1 MVEITRRAAF
11 AGAALSMAA
20 APVTKALASAPA
32 AGAQAPGFYRYKIGD
47 IEMTTVNDGVSA
59 MPIDDGFVR
68 NVPKAEVNAFLESTF
83 RAPNIYSGPYN
94 PVLINNGRQLALVDT
109 GTGEGALKSSNG
121 LNGRLLMNLAAA
133 DIDPSSIDNLSIYPS
148 SLDSS

>member
-1 MVEITRRAAF
+1 MVEITRRSAL
-11 AGAALSMAA
+11 AGAALAAAA
-20 APVTKALASAPA
+20 APATRASAAAPQ
-32 AGAQAPGFYRYKIGD
+32 AGAQAPGFYRYKVGD

-83 RAPNIYSGPYN
+83 RAPNVYSGPYN
-94 PVLINNGRQLALVDT
+94 PVLVNNGRQLALIDT
-109 GTGEGALKSSNG
+109 GTGEAALSASKG

-133 DIDPSSIDNLSIYPS
+133 GGAPAPGDLACLSPSPCH
-148 SLDSS
+148 